1 MAQIELWN
9 NSKKYEKKVYVLP
22 KHLDEKVAELHLA
35 KVGAKLTKLSNDQAE
50 YIGVS
55 PQGPFKGDAYRYQ
68 SMKYTLSELT
78 ILINKISNKLKIGNV
93 IYLKGDLGSGKTTI
107 AKILIQKLFK
117 KYKKKKP
124 IVTSPTFNIV
134 QYYLVNKQMIIAH
147 YDLYRLRKSS
157 DINNIG
163 LYDLEDKMISIIEWP
178 ELIKKKNKNRIEIK
192 LGYTK
197 KDNERNVSVKYS
209 GSIKR

>member
-1 MAQIELWN
+1 
-9 NSKKYEKKVYVLP
+9 
-22 KHLDEKVAELHLA
+22 
-35 KVGAKLTKLSNDQAE
+35 
-50 YIGVS
+50 
-55 PQGPFKGDAYRYQ
+55 
-68 SMKYTLSELT
+68 MKYTLSELT

-93 IYLKGDLGSGKTTI
+93 IYLIGELGSGKTAIT
-107 AKILIQKLFK
+107 KILIQNLFK

-197 KDNERNVSVKYS
+197 KDNERNVSIKYF

>member
-1 MAQIELWN
+1 
-9 NSKKYEKKVYVLP
+9 
-22 KHLDEKVAELHLA
+22 
-35 KVGAKLTKLSNDQAE
+35 
-50 YIGVS
+50 
-55 PQGPFKGDAYRYQ
+55 
-68 SMKYTLSELT
+68 MKYTLSELT
-78 ILINKISNKLKIGNV
+78 ILINKISNKLKTGNV
-93 IYLKGDLGSGKTTI
+93 IYLRGDLGSGKTTI
-107 AKILIQKLFK
+107 AKILIQNLFK

-147 YDLYRLRKSS
+147 YDLYRLKKNS

-178 ELIKKKNKNRIEIK
+178 ELIKKKSKNRIEIK
-192 LGYTK
+192 LSYTK
-197 KDNERNVSVKYS
+197 KDDERNVSIKYF

>member
-1 MAQIELWN
+1 
-9 NSKKYEKKVYVLP
+9 
-22 KHLDEKVAELHLA
+22 
-35 KVGAKLTKLSNDQAE
+35 
-50 YIGVS
+50 
-55 PQGPFKGDAYRYQ
+55 
-68 SMKYTLSELT
+68 MKYTLSELT

-93 IYLKGDLGSGKTTI
+93 IYLKGDLGSGKTAI
-107 AKILIQKLFK
+107 AKILIQNLFK
-117 KYKKKKP
+117 RYKKKRP

-147 YDLYRLRKSS
+147 YDLYRLKKSS

-178 ELIKKKNKNRIEIK
+178 ELIRKKHKNRIEIK
-192 LGYTK
+192 LSYTK
-197 KDNERNVSVKYS
+197 KDNERNVSIKYF

>member
-1 MAQIELWN
+1 
-9 NSKKYEKKVYVLP
+9 
-22 KHLDEKVAELHLA
+22 
-35 KVGAKLTKLSNDQAE
+35 
-50 YIGVS
+50 
-55 PQGPFKGDAYRYQ
+55 
-68 SMKYTLSELT
+68 MKYTLSELT

-107 AKILIQKLFK
+107 AKILIQNLFK

-147 YDLYRLRKSS
+147 YDLYRLKKSS

-192 LGYTK
+192 LSYTK
-197 KDNERNVSVKYS
+197 KDNERNVSIKYF

>member
-1 MAQIELWN
+1 
-9 NSKKYEKKVYVLP
+9 
-22 KHLDEKVAELHLA
+22 
-35 KVGAKLTKLSNDQAE
+35 
-50 YIGVS
+50 
-55 PQGPFKGDAYRYQ
+55 
-68 SMKYTLSELT
+68 MKYTLSELT
-78 ILINKISNKLKIGNV
+78 ILINKISKKLKIGNV
-93 IYLKGDLGSGKTTI
+93 IYLKGDLGSGKTAI
-107 AKILIQKLFK
+107 AKILIQNLFK

-147 YDLYRLRKSS
+147 YDLYRLKKSS

-178 ELIKKKNKNRIEIK
+178 ELIKNKHKNRIEIK
-192 LGYTK
+192 LSYTK
-197 KDNERNVSVKYS
+197 KDNERNVSIKYF

>member
-1 MAQIELWN
+1 
-9 NSKKYEKKVYVLP
+9 
-22 KHLDEKVAELHLA
+22 
-35 KVGAKLTKLSNDQAE
+35 
-50 YIGVS
+50 
-55 PQGPFKGDAYRYQ
+55 
-68 SMKYTLSELT
+68 MKYTLSELT

-107 AKILIQKLFK
+107 AKILIQNLFK

-147 YDLYRLRKSS
+147 YDLYRLKKSS

-178 ELIKKKNKNRIEIK
+178 ELIKKKHKNRIEIK
-192 LGYTK
+192 LSYTK
-197 KDNERNVSVKYS
+197 KDNERNVSIKYF

>member
-1 MAQIELWN
+1 
-9 NSKKYEKKVYVLP
+9 
-22 KHLDEKVAELHLA
+22 
-35 KVGAKLTKLSNDQAE
+35 
-50 YIGVS
+50 
-55 PQGPFKGDAYRYQ
+55 
-68 SMKYTLSELT
+68 MKYTLSELT
-78 ILINKISNKLKIGNV
+78 ILINKISNKLKTGNI
-93 IYLKGDLGSGKTTI
+93 IYLRGDLGSGKTTI
-107 AKILIQKLFK
+107 AKILIQNLFK

-147 YDLYRLRKSS
+147 YDLYRLKKNS

-178 ELIKKKNKNRIEIK
+178 ELIKKKSKNRIEIK
-192 LGYTK
+192 LSYTK
-197 KDNERNVSVKYS
+197 KDDERNVSIKYF

>member
-1 MAQIELWN
+1 
-9 NSKKYEKKVYVLP
+9 
-22 KHLDEKVAELHLA
+22 
-35 KVGAKLTKLSNDQAE
+35 
-50 YIGVS
+50 
-55 PQGPFKGDAYRYQ
+55 
-68 SMKYTLSELT
+68 MKYTLSELT

-107 AKILIQKLFK
+107 AKILIQNLFK
-117 KYKKKKP
+117 KYKKKEP

-134 QYYLVNKQMIIAH
+134 QYYLINKQLIIAH
-147 YDLYRLRKSS
+147 YDLYRLKKSS
-157 DINNIG
+157 DIDNIG
-163 LYDLEDKMISIIEWP
+163 LYDLEDKVISIIEWP

-197 KDNERNVSVKYS
+197 KDNERNVSIKYF

>member
-1 MAQIELWN
+1 
-9 NSKKYEKKVYVLP
+9 
-22 KHLDEKVAELHLA
+22 
-35 KVGAKLTKLSNDQAE
+35 
-50 YIGVS
+50 
-55 PQGPFKGDAYRYQ
+55 
-68 SMKYTLSELT
+68 MKYTLSELT

-107 AKILIQKLFK
+107 AKILIQNLFK

-147 YDLYRLRKSS
+147 YDLYRLKKSS

-178 ELIKKKNKNRIEIK
+178 ELIRKKHKNRIEIK
-192 LGYTK
+192 LSYTK
-197 KDNERNVSVKYS
+197 KDNERNVSIKYF

>member
-1 MAQIELWN
+1 
-9 NSKKYEKKVYVLP
+9 
-22 KHLDEKVAELHLA
+22 
-35 KVGAKLTKLSNDQAE
+35 
-50 YIGVS
+50 
-55 PQGPFKGDAYRYQ
+55 
-68 SMKYTLSELT
+68 MKYTLSELT

-107 AKILIQKLFK
+107 AKILIQNLFK

-147 YDLYRLRKSS
+147 YDLYRLKKSS

-197 KDNERNVSVKYS
+197 KDNERNVSIKYFGSVK
-209 GSIKR
+209 R

>member
-1 MAQIELWN
+1 
-9 NSKKYEKKVYVLP
+9 
-22 KHLDEKVAELHLA
+22 
-35 KVGAKLTKLSNDQAE
+35 
-50 YIGVS
+50 
-55 PQGPFKGDAYRYQ
+55 
-68 SMKYTLSELT
+68 MKYTLSELT
-78 ILINKISNKLKIGNV
+78 TLIKKISNKLKIGNV
-93 IYLKGDLGSGKTTI
+93 VYLKGELGSGKTAIT
-107 AKILIQKLFK
+107 KILIQNLFK

-147 YDLYRLRKSS
+147 YDLYRLKKSS

-178 ELIKKKNKNRIEIK
+178 ELIKKKHKNRIEIK
-192 LGYTK
+192 LSYTK
-197 KDNERNVSVKYS
+197 KDNERNVSIKYF

>member
-1 MAQIELWN
+1 
-9 NSKKYEKKVYVLP
+9 
-22 KHLDEKVAELHLA
+22 
-35 KVGAKLTKLSNDQAE
+35 
-50 YIGVS
+50 
-55 PQGPFKGDAYRYQ
+55 
-68 SMKYTLSELT
+68 MKYTLRELT

-93 IYLKGDLGSGKTTI
+93 IYLRGELGSGKTTI
-107 AKILIQKLFK
+107 TKILIQNLFK

-134 QYYLVNKQMIIAH
+134 QYYLVNKQVIIAH
-147 YDLYRLRKSS
+147 YDLYRLKKSS

-178 ELIKKKNKNRIEIK
+178 ELIKRKHKNRLEIK
-192 LGYTK
+192 LSYTK
-197 KDNERNVSVKYS
+197 KDNERNVSIKYF

>member
-1 MAQIELWN
+1 
-9 NSKKYEKKVYVLP
+9 
-22 KHLDEKVAELHLA
+22 
-35 KVGAKLTKLSNDQAE
+35 
-50 YIGVS
+50 
-55 PQGPFKGDAYRYQ
+55 
-68 SMKYTLSELT
+68 MKYTLNELT

-107 AKILIQKLFK
+107 AKILIQNLFK

-134 QYYLVNKQMIIAH
+134 QYYLVNKQVIIAH

-192 LGYTK
+192 LSYTK
-197 KDNERNVSVKYS
+197 KDNERNVSIKYF
-209 GSIKR
+209 GSTKR